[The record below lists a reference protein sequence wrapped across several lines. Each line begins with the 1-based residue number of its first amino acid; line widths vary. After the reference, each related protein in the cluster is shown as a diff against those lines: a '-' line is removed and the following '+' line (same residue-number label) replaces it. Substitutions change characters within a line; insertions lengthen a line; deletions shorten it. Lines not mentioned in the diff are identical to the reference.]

1 VTEGETR
8 YRGLTL
14 GIWLG
19 LAGAVALGPAAALG
33 QKDSLPGLVRAG
45 GYRADR
51 VVAIRQAAPRQPGTG
66 PVYEVEDFALL
77 DPELPQGEGRELVQG
92 YCSLCHSVRYIPL
105 QPPLPA
111 EQWEAVVRKMV
122 DVHGAQIPPAIAQ
135 QIAAYLS
142 VHYGPTRPGV
152 RSLPP

>member
-1 VTEGETR
+1 MTEGATR

-19 LAGAVALGPAAALG
+19 LVAGAVALGPA
-33 QKDSLPGLVRAG
+33 
-45 GYRADR
+45 
-51 VVAIRQAAPRQPGTG
+51 AAPRQPGTG

-142 VHYGPTRPGV
+142 A
-152 RSLPP
+152 